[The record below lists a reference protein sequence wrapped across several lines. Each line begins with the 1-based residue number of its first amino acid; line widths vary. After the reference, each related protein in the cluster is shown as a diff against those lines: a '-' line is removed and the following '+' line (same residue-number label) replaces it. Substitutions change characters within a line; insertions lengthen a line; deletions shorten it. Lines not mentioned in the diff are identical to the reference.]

1 MGAVG
6 LGTAGLGAAG
16 LGAAAAGMGSNGMN
30 HQSPAGMGSNGMAE
44 TIGSN
49 HYEQQKHE
57 MMMRLGTDPNAMRMV
72 CHVCRL
78 IDSLHSQSSVSSS
91 IIEFLNFRCHNP

>member
-16 LGAAAAGMGSNGMN
+16 LGTAA
-30 HQSPAGMGSNGMAE
+30 AGMGSNGMAE